1 MNRTDQ
7 SSVWIEAQADCSL
20 EGRQLLRLPDEVAQL
35 SLQAATN
42 GIEPRN
48 LPLRQKLRARIE
60 ETCVS
65 DQLFDLK
72 VSDDAGTDMVP
83 ERKYEI
89 VHAIYLAAIG
99 VAMIGWL
106 WLLAWCALQ
115 LI

>member
-7 SSVWIEAQADCSL
+7 SSVWIQANADCSL
-20 EGRQLLRLPDEVAQL
+20 EERQLLQLHDEVEQP
-35 SLQAATN
+35 SLQVSTN
-42 GIEPRN
+42 GIEPKN
-48 LPLRQKLRARIE
+48 VLLRQKLRERIE

-65 DQLFDLK
+65 DQLFDFK
-72 VSDDAGTDMVP
+72 DETCTDMVL
-83 ERKYEI
+83 ERKYRI

-99 VAMIGWL
+99 VATIGWL